1 MGMCQDEPL
10 FLAMNRGW
18 VVYLLTSNTNPA
30 FVSTLNELPLVV
42 TPNAASASLANNSP
56 ARLADKVGNFI
67 AEWWDVCPS
76 SM

>member
-1 MGMCQDEPL
+1 MSP
-10 FLAMNRGW
+10 FLGLNRGW

-56 ARLADKVGNFI
+56 ARLADKVGDFI
-67 AEWWDVCPS
+67 ANGGMFAQAQCECKG
-76 SM
+76 